1 MIKKL
6 LGYFRKLKNNQ
17 YQDFDPQK
25 VEKLLSMIENLVGV
39 RPKDSTYFIKAFT
52 HRSFLEKSKHHIK
65 SNERLEFLGDA
76 VLGKIVAE
84 YLFHKYPTENEGYL
98 TKVRSYLVNKESLEE
113 VGYHLKLDEYIFL
126 NDKYLSHDKRKLG
139 NIIADTVEAFIAAIY
154 MDMGEEKVSAFIDKN
169 IVTYLT
175 EQGFLDYD
183 KNFKGQLLEY
193 SHAHKLPTPHY
204 VILEQLGPQHNKTFK
219 VRVTLGDEYFGEGVG
234 SNKKSAEQVAAQ
246 NALIMISNNTKK
258 LKENS

>member
-1 MIKKL
+1 MIKKIL
-6 LGYFRKLKNNQ
+6 DYFRNSKTRQ

-25 VEKLLSMIENLVGV
+25 VEKLLTMIENLIGI

-52 HRSFLEKSKHHIK
+52 HRSYLEKTKEQIK

-76 VLGKIVAE
+76 VLGKIIAE
-84 YLFHKYPTENEGYL
+84 YLFHKYPNKNEGYL

-113 VGYHLKLDEYIFL
+113 VGYHLKLDQYIFL
-126 NDKYLSHDKRKLG
+126 NDKYLSNDKRKLG
-139 NIIADTVEAFIAAIY
+139 NIVADTVEAFIAAIY
-154 MDMGEEKVSAFIDKN
+154 MDMGEAKVSAFIEKN
-169 IVTYLT
+169 IVIYLT
-175 EQGFLDYD
+175 DQGFLDYD

-204 VILEQLGPQHNKTFK
+204 VVLEQLGPQHNKTFK
-219 VRVTLGDEYFGEGVG
+219 VKVNLGDEYFGVGEG

-246 NALIMISNNTKK
+246 NALNMISNKSNK
-258 LKENS
+258 NS

>member
-1 MIKKL
+1 LIKKIL
-6 LGYFRKLKNNQ
+6 DYFRKSSTKP

-25 VEKLLSMIENLVGV
+25 VEKLLNMIENLVGI
-39 RPKDSTYFIKAFT
+39 RPKESNYFIKAFT
-52 HRSFLEKSKHHIK
+52 HRSYLEKTKEQIK

-84 YLFHKYPTENEGYL
+84 YLFHKYPMENEGYL

-126 NDKYLSHDKRKLG
+126 NDKYLSNDKRKLG
-139 NIIADTVEAFIAAIY
+139 NIVADTVEAFIAAIY
-154 MDMGEEKVSAFIDKN
+154 MDMGEAKVSAFINKN
-169 IVTYLT
+169 IIIYLT

-193 SHAHKLPTPHY
+193 SHAHKLPTPVY
-204 VILEQLGPQHNKTFK
+204 TIVEQIGPQHDKTFK
-219 VRVTLGDEYFGEGVG
+219 VKVNLGDRFSGEGIG
-234 SNKKSAEQVAAQ
+234 QNKKSAEQEAAQ
-246 NALIMISNNTKK
+246 KVLDIINNSQ
-258 LKENS
+258 ENGNI